1 MFGDLF
7 QPTELIVAVILVAIF
22 WLIVSDVRSAWRGR
36 GPASSDCYFHWYLLI
51 TILSMTST
59 DLVATIAKS
68 A

>member
-36 GPASSDCYFHWYLLI
+36 GPASSDCYFHWYFDHN
-51 TILSMTST
+51 TVYDVYRPDSNHR
-59 DLVATIAKS
+59 
-68 A
+68 